1 MFCHHGIHSFLFI
14 YLLAASAKLKAATT
28 TAAASATPAKV
39 STATSSATT
48 SKVTTPA
55 TAKATTAAA
64 TSAAATTAKV
74 STPATAASKPKE
86 PETSQ
91 PRPTTRLSKILS
103 HSSSDPSIKPANPE
117 KMVGPGKPEPEIKSK
132 ANAAKPVQPVPASK
146 EEAREPLNKAEVK
159 TKITE
164 QHAPQKV
171 DRTLYGTNDSSSEE
185 SSEEAEVSNLNKV
198 STRNLS
204 STLASLASRSNV
216 SAAAA
221 THKYVDDDDVSD
233 DDDASTKPD
242 DVLQTIKFGSDVM
255 QTMRAKRNEIL
266 MHHETSNPEKSGPPV
281 RKDYST
287 MRQEKTITPSRKVT
301 QEKDERS
308 AAKETE
314 MLKQEFNSRLEKIHD
329 DVTELIETHKSSIE
343 DRVKEIIRQETGE
356 LRKEFRQDRCEQ
368 VGEGLKSFTNI
379 YLLGSGKTNKD

>member
-1 MFCHHGIHSFLFI
+1 M
-14 YLLAASAKLKAATT
+14 
-28 TAAASATPAKV
+28 

-74 STPATAASKPKE
+74 TTPATAASKPKE

-117 KMVGPGKPEPEIKSK
+117 KTVGPGKPEPEIKSK
-132 ANAAKPVQPVPASK
+132 ASAAKPVQPVSASK
-146 EEAREPLNKAEVK
+146 EEAREPLNKAEAK
-159 TKITE
+159 AKITE
-164 QHAPQKV
+164 QSAPQKV
-171 DRTLYGTNDSSSEE
+171 YRTLYGTNDSSSEE

-221 THKYVDDDDVSD
+221 TRKDVDDDVSD

-314 MLKQEFNSRLEKIHD
+314 MLKHEFNSRLEKIHD

-379 YLLGSGKTNKD
+379 YLLGSGKTNKE